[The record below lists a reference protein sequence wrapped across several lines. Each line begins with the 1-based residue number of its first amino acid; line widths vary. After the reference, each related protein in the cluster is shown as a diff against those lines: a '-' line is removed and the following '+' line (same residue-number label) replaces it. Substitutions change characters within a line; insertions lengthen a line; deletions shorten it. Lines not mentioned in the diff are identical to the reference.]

1 MDDFRALSGAM
12 DGVLLDV
19 LGDAALVD
27 GRPVRGMFAAPWLQP
42 QFGRLKTA
50 IVEPQLSVRDAD
62 AVGIVKGAT
71 VVVDG
76 LAYEVVG
83 IEPDGTGWTAVILR
97 PAA

>member
-1 MDDFRALSGAM
+1 MDDFCELSGAM

-19 LGDAALVD
+19 LGDAAQVD
-27 GRPVRGMFAAPWLQP
+27 GKPARGIFAAPWLQP

-50 IVEPQLSVRDAD
+50 IVEPQLSMRDAD
-62 AVGIVKGAT
+62 AVGIVKGAA

-83 IEPDGTGWTAVILR
+83 IEPDGTGWMRLILR
-97 PAA
+97 PC

>member
-1 MDDFRALSGAM
+1 MDDFRELSGAM

-19 LGDAALVD
+19 LGDKALVD
-27 GRPVRGMFAAPWLQP
+27 GRSVRGMFAASWLQP

-50 IVEPQLSVRDAD
+50 IVEPQLSIRDAD
-62 AVGIVKGAT
+62 AVGVAKGAA

-83 IEPDGTGWTAVILR
+83 IEPDGTGWTPLILR
-97 PAA
+97 PV